1 MTIVI
6 LTSEKPSNVWL
17 VNQLL
22 ARHEVVGM
30 IIERRPLALT
40 RKDKYERRRRLVKRY
55 GVARTLNKLLYNWI
69 RSRFLVHAQESTMRR
84 LLFPAGCPVDYARRV
99 PTLVVGNIND
109 SPCVDFIQHHVP
121 DVLAVCGTSVLQPEI
136 FSLPPKGTVNIHVG
150 ITPEYRSADPIFWA
164 LYRGDPQNV
173 GVTIHF
179 IDRGIDT
186 GPIIHQDTVPVYCDD
201 SLASIYVRCK
211 RRGAQ
216 LYSLALSEIE
226 DGSVRTLDRSH
237 VEGQAFRSIDLGLVQ
252 YLSFLVRFRRLAA
265 GLPRQQQAD
274 VPPITEFRR

>member
-6 LTSEKPSNVWL
+6 LTSEKPTNVWL

-55 GVARTLNKLLYNWI
+55 GVPRTLNKLLYNWV
-69 RSRFLVHAQESTMRR
+69 RSRFLAHSQEATLRE
-84 LLFPAGCPVDYARRV
+84 LLFADGGPVAYVREV
-99 PTLVVGNIND
+99 PTVVVGNIND
-109 SPCVDFIQHHVP
+109 SPCVDFIQHHAP
-121 DVLAVCGTSVLQPEI
+121 DVLAVCGTSVLRPEI

-186 GPIIHQDTVPVYCDD
+186 GPIIHQDTVPVYRDD

-216 LYSLALSEIE
+216 LYSVALSEIE
-226 DGSVRTLDRSH
+226 DGSVRTVDRSH

-274 VPPITEFRR
+274 VPPITESRR